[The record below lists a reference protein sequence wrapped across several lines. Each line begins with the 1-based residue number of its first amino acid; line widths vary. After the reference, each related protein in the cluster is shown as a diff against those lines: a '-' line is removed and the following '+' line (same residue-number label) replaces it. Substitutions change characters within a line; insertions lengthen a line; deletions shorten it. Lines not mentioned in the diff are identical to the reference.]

1 MGSRRGVRG
10 AFYSSFFFRSH
21 FQFFFHLSFRFT
33 LGVSV
38 SFYFRFFVG
47 FTLRFSF
54 LGFSFLLIIILLMA
68 AVSTMALQVLRPPY
82 TLPVDA
88 AQVTKDIEVLHA
100 AGTAQAGTDE
110 VRLCVFRMSCLFFGC
125 VLLVWVFGLYYAH
138 TPTFTPSVNH
148 ALNIG
153 QESTHAYDLRISGMI
168 AVVKGVDWNSEA
180 DHSHVRCES
189 VWGTVDLRC
198 GIRRVG

>member
-1 MGSRRGVRG
+1 MLQARYSRDLV
-10 AFYSSFFFRSH
+10 AFVQSDLSGKPKGCTWRVLFLLFFRSH

-38 SFYFRFFVG
+38 SSYFRFFVG

-68 AVSTMALQVLRPPY
+68 AVSTMALQVLRLPY

-110 VRLCVFRMSCLFFGC
+110 VRLCVFRMSCLFFWLC
-125 VLLVWVFGLYYAH
+125 IAGLGFRSILRAY
-138 TPTFTPSVNH
+138 
-148 ALNIG
+148 
-153 QESTHAYDLRISGMI
+153 THIYSL
-168 AVVKGVDWNSEA
+168 
-180 DHSHVRCES
+180 C
-189 VWGTVDLRC
+189 
-198 GIRRVG
+198 